1 MSSEK
6 NDRKTTHDVFDIE
19 KLRQLM
25 ELMKVNDVSEV
36 DLRQDYVRIQL
47 RRSVD
52 NAGMPATSPPIAA
65 APVSVVS
72 SSVSPTI
79 VSNSPVD
86 SVSDDS
92 FVKTI
97 NSPMVGTF
105 YASANPDSPAY
116 VKVGDSISPDK
127 TVCIVEAMKVF
138 NEIQAEM
145 SGKIIAILVKNGDAV
160 EFGKPLFKVDT
171 RG

>member
-6 NDRKTTHDVFDIE
+6 NDRKTTQDVFDIE

-47 RRSVD
+47 RRSVE
-52 NAGMPATSPPIAA
+52 NAGTPATPSSIAA
-65 APVSVVS
+65 APVSVIS

-79 VSNSPVD
+79 VSNSPVE
-86 SVSDDS
+86 SASDDA

-145 SGKIIAILVKNGDAV
+145 SGKIVAILVKNGDAV